1 MSGDAE
7 SAEALLHSGANV
19 MATDPKGNTPLP
31 LAVGYRGSEASAHRL
46 LQLTGAHALQTHVR
60 LGYGVGWNH
69 GRRALTCAIG
79 LLPLGAATSIRPC
92 K

>member
-46 LQLTGAHALQTHVR
+46 LQLTGAHALR
-60 LGYGVGWNH
+60 NWL
-69 GRRALTCAIG
+69 A
-79 LLPLGAATSIRPC
+79 PLGSSDLYQALQVAEFFWTELLNLIMIS
-92 K
+92 